1 MFEYKDIAL
10 KEWSLS
16 AMQLTFDGQEI
27 TTEQMVATAN
37 QMVAMLYEQGIVV
50 RVKGQSNEKI
60 S

>member
-50 RVKGQSNEKI
+50 RVKVKGE
-60 S
+60 